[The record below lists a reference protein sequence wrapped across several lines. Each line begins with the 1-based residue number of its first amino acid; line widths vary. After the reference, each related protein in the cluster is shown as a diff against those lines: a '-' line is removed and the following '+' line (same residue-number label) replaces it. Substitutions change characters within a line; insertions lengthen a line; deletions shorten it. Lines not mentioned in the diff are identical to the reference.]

1 MTRKT
6 QCKYQ
11 RYIKAFADVGSK
23 SIQIKS
29 NLGNHLHGDADL
41 VSIVE
46 VAISIQLVRR
56 AVFSK
61 KQSILRRFQRSNRG
75 TLLKLTKMVM
85 LLWMNGQSAC
95 IVYQS
100 LAAWSC
106 NLELGQDMEWSL
118 HQNVRSQILSQLELD
133 FCMQFETLPYCM
145 GLSFCP
151 SHNQV
156 TWKLSKVKINPT
168 SFGAT
173 HIHITLCDDVSSTQV
188 STFWV
193 EFLPL

>member
-1 MTRKT
+1 
-6 QCKYQ
+6 
-11 RYIKAFADVGSK
+11 
-23 SIQIKS
+23 
-29 NLGNHLHGDADL
+29 
-41 VSIVE
+41 VE

-173 HIHITLCDDVSSTQV
+173 HIHITLRDDVSSTQV

-193 EFLPL
+193 EFLPLQIGVDDPLLELCLTCMHIRRHNRLCNGFSAFSGWLILRSYHF